1 LTFVTPLGLIG
12 LIAVPLIII
21 LYIMKQK
28 REKVVVSSHILWQKV
43 LRDMQAATPWQKL
56 RKNLLMFLQLLC
68 AVLIVLAMSGFA
80 LKSGV
85 HTSQPVIIAV
95 DSSLSMSSTDVKPT
109 RLDAAKKDAQKFVDE
124 LPPGTPV
131 TVVNLNREP
140 DVLLYGSD
148 SENEIKSSIQ
158 SINQTK
164 TYTDVRLAEELL
176 LSLKNSQPD
185 ALIVL
190 FSDMPIRVGNEEI
203 QFSNYKKQNE
213 NIAVVRFAH
222 AFREDGITAMSILRN
237 QGDSDSEVSVSLYG
251 DDSFLDSQ
259 LVTVPKNG
267 TRTVW
272 WSSVPLSVK
281 TLHCV
286 IDTEDILE
294 ADNHAYDTV
303 FDGKPV
309 KVLLVTRGNY
319 FLEKIFSVIEGIEF
333 MRTLP
338 DELTEYKGYD
348 LYILDGVVP
357 DKLPEDGNVV
367 IFNPVP
373 NNLFAVGDWM
383 DTPVI
388 GPSDHV
394 IFKHLENP
402 GFSVG
407 RTRIIEKP
415 DWAET
420 VIEYNGNPIIFEGLI
435 NSIRLLVFGF
445 NIYETD
451 LPIRTEF
458 PVIVSNI
465 LSEYSPA
472 SGTRISGTVTEE
484 PIQFM
489 LQPGTIKAN
498 VITPDGR
505 NIEIAPPVPPH
516 PFIQTEE
523 PGIYK
528 VLQDN
533 SMHVAESVF
542 VVNLPDEWQAE
553 DIKPAASEADDGEGV
568 IIPLKEN
575 VRLFNLPLI
584 IAALL
589 ILIIEWWYY
598 ANRRYA

>member
-1 LTFVTPLGLIG
+1 LTLVTPLGLVG

-43 LRDMQAATPWQKL
+43 LHDMQAATPWQKL
-56 RKNLLMFLQLLC
+56 RKNLLMFLQILC
-68 AVLIVLAMSGFA
+68 AVLVAAALSGLA
-80 LKSGV
+80 LKSGANM
-85 HTSQPVIIAV
+85 SQPVIIAV
-95 DSSLSMSSTDVKPT
+95 DSSLSMSSTDIKPT
-109 RLDAAKKDAQKFVDE
+109 RLDAAKKDAQKYAGD

-148 SENEIKSSIQ
+148 SENEIRSGIESIE
-158 SINQTK
+158 QTK
-164 TYTDVRLAEELL
+164 TYTDVRRAEELL
-176 LSLKNSQPD
+176 LSLKNRNPE

-190 FSDMPIRVGNEEI
+190 FSDMPIRAGNEEI
-203 QFSNYKKQNE
+203 QFSNYKKQND
-213 NIAVVRFAH
+213 NVAVVRFTH

-251 DDSFLDSQ
+251 DDNFIDSQ

-272 WSSVPLSVK
+272 WSGLSLTVQN
-281 TLHCV
+281 LHCV

-303 FDGKPV
+303 YSGKPV
-309 KVLLVTRGNY
+309 NVLLVTQGNY

-333 MRTLP
+333 TRTLP
-338 DELTEYKGYD
+338 NELAEYKGYD
-348 LYILDGVVP
+348 LYVLDGVVP
-357 DKLPEDGNVV
+357 GKLPEDGNVV

-373 NNLFAVGDWM
+373 NDLFAVGGWM
-383 DTPVI
+383 DTPLI

-394 IFKHLENP
+394 IFKHLENT

-415 DWAET
+415 DWAES
-420 VIEYNGNPIIFEGLI
+420 VIEYNGNPVIFEGLI
-435 NSIRLLVFGF
+435 ESTRLLVFGF

-458 PVIVSNI
+458 PVIISNI

-472 SGTRISGTVTEE
+472 SGTRISDVATGE
-484 PIQFM
+484 PIRFM
-489 LQPGTIKAN
+489 LQPGTVKAN
-498 VITPDGR
+498 VITPDGQ
-505 NIEIAPPVPPH
+505 NIEIAPPVPPQ
-516 PFIQTEE
+516 PFVQTGE

-528 VLQDN
+528 IMQDN
-533 SMHVAESVF
+533 SLNVTDSFFA
-542 VVNLPDEWQAE
+542 VNLPDEWQAE
-553 DIKPAASEADDGEGV
+553 NIQSAVREADSGEGTF
-568 IIPLKEN
+568 IPLREN
-575 VRLFNLPLI
+575 VRLLNLPLI
-584 IAALL
+584 CAALL
-589 ILIIEWWYY
+589 ILIVEWWYY

>member
-1 LTFVTPLGLIG
+1 LTFATPFGLIG
-12 LIAVPLIII
+12 LTAVPLIII

-56 RKNLLMFLQLLC
+56 RKNLLLFLQLLC
-68 AVLIVLAMSGFA
+68 AILIVLALSGFA

-85 HTSQPVIIAV
+85 HTSQPVVIAI

-109 RLDAAKKDAQKFVDE
+109 RLDAAKKDAQKYVGE

-140 DVLLYGSD
+140 DVLLYASD
-148 SENEIKSSIQ
+148 SVNEIRASIE
-158 SINQTK
+158 SIEQTK
-164 TYTDVRLAEELL
+164 TYTDVRRAEELL
-176 LSLKNSQPD
+176 LSLKNRQPD

-190 FSDMPIRVGNEEI
+190 FSDMPIRVGKEEVR
-203 QFSNYKKQNE
+203 FSNYKKQSDNV
-213 NIAVVRFAH
+213 AVVRFTH
-222 AFREDGITAMSILRN
+222 AFRDDGITAMSILRN
-237 QGDSDSEVSVSLYG
+237 QGDNDSEVSVSLYG
-251 DDSFLDSQ
+251 DDSFIDSQ

-272 WSSVPLSVK
+272 WSNVPLSVK

-286 IDTEDILE
+286 IDTEDILD

-303 FDGKPV
+303 YAGKPV
-309 KVLLVTRGNY
+309 KVLLVTNGNY
-319 FLEKIFSVIEGIEF
+319 FLEKVFSVIEGIEF
-333 MRTLP
+333 TRTLP
-338 DELTEYKGYD
+338 DELAEYKGYD
-348 LYILDGVVP
+348 LYVLDGVIP
-357 DKLPEDGNVV
+357 DKFPEDGNVV
-367 IFNPVP
+367 VFNPVP
-373 NNLFAVGDWM
+373 NDHFAVGGWM

-388 GPSDHV
+388 GPSEHV

-420 VIEYNGNPIIFEGLI
+420 IIEYNGNPVIFEGLI
-435 NSIRLLVFGF
+435 YSTRILVFGF

-458 PVIVSNI
+458 PIMISNI

-472 SGTRISGTVTEE
+472 SGTRISGIVTGE
-484 PIQFM
+484 PVRFM
-489 LQPGTIKAN
+489 LQPGTVKAS

-505 NIEIAPPVPPH
+505 RIDIAPPVPPQ
-516 PFIQTEE
+516 PFIQTGE

-533 SMHVAESVF
+533 SVNAAESYF
-542 VVNLPDEWQAE
+542 VVNLPDEQQM
-553 DIKPAASEADDGEGV
+553 
-568 IIPLKEN
+568 EN
-575 VRLFNLPLI
+575 VENAVRETGGTDGTVIPFRENVKLFNLPLLF
-584 IAALL
+584 AALL
-589 ILIIEWWYY
+589 ILVIEWWCY